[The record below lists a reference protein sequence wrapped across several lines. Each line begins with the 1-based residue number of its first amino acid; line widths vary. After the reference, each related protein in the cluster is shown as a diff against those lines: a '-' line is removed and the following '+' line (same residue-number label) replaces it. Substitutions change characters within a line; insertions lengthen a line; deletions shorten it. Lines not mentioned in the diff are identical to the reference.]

1 MGTFHHDKGDL
12 HGITVVVDTNGPV
25 VVVGRCDTITPEG
38 VILLDAA
45 VHEEDG
51 DGPSKSEYLEKAA
64 RFGIWKT
71 HDRLIVPNEDVAS
84 IRKLGDLA

>member
-12 HGITVVVDTNGPV
+12 HGITVVVDTEGPHV
-25 VVVGRCDTITPEG
+25 FVGRCDTITPEG

-45 VHEEDG
+45 VHEEG
-51 DGPSKSEYLEKAA
+51 GEAPSKSEYVQKAA

-71 HDRLIVPNEDVAS
+71 HDRILVPKDDVAS
-84 IRKLGDLA
+84 IQRLGDL